1 MPILS
6 KTGHEQQIGDKFTK
20 YTKND
25 AFGFFNGHYFFI
37 DRLHEHAQF
46 AVVYISGTE

>member
-1 MPILS
+1 MPILL

-20 YTKND
+20 YTKNG

-37 DRLHEHAQF
+37 DHELVTPCLIPRF
-46 AVVYISGTE
+46 